1 MDLNKIGKLNNK
13 IKKLEKQLKPL
24 KSEFNQLTQELIS
37 ENSNNGYE
45 VLSEIKNDNF
55 CFIITQQGFDRN
67 NYSYKTGFEKSLEK
81 VNGKIKKILQGE
93 LNKTETTSFV
103 KPKFRIVNL

>member
-1 MDLNKIGKLNNK
+1 MLNKIGKLNKK
-13 IKKLEKQLKPL
+13 IKKLEGEL
-24 KSEFNQLTQELIS
+24 KSLKSQFNPLVEELIS
-37 ENSNNGYE
+37 ENSNKGYG

-81 VNGKIKKILQGE
+81 VNGKTKEILKKELQ
-93 LNKTETTSFV
+93 KTETTSFV
-103 KPKFRIVNL
+103 KPKFKIINL